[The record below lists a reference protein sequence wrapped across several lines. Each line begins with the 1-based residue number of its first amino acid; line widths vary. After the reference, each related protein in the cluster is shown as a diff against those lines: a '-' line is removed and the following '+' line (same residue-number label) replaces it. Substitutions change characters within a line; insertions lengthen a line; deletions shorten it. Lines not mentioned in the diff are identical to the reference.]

1 MQKFPEYDE
10 PVSRFSIAVFRANG
24 ALLRNGDR
32 LTKSIGQSSAQWHV
46 MGQVEFSPSTVA
58 QIARNMGQARQSV
71 QRVADQL
78 VSEGL
83 AVYDEKPGDK
93 RTKLL
98 RLTARGEAVMHQI
111 GAKQTSWTRMIAPQL
126 GSERLLQAASL
137 LEELAEILEQS
148 DKEEKDHERSR
159 PNQ

>member
-1 MQKFPEYDE
+1 MQNFPEYNDL
-10 PVSRFSIAVFRANG
+10 VSRFSIAVFRTNG

-32 LTKSIGQSSAQWHV
+32 LTKSIGQSSARWNLL
-46 MGQVEFSPSTVA
+46 GQIEFSPSTVA

-83 AVYDEKPGDK
+83 AAYDDKPSDR

-98 RLTARGEAVMHQI
+98 RLTAQGKAVMHQI
-111 GAKQTSWTRMIAPQL
+111 GVKQASWTQIITPRL
-126 GSERLLQAASL
+126 GSERLLQAAKL
-137 LEELAEILEQS
+137 LEELAEVLEQNY
-148 DKEEKDHERSR
+148 KED
-159 PNQ
+159 